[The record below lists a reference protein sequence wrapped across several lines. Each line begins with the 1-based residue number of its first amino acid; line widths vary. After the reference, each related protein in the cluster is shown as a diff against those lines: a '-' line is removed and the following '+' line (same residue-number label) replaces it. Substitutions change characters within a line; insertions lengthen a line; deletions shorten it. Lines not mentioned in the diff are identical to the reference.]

1 MCAGGGVGGLEGHH
15 QSTGCEA
22 DMELGNAEP
31 GVSNER
37 IFPKNGQC
45 LFRSLREASRKC
57 SSRREE

>member
-1 MCAGGGVGGLEGHH
+1 MGGLEGHH

-45 LFRSLREASRKC
+45 LFRSMREASRKC
-57 SSRREE
+57 SSRMEE